1 LARKASGK
9 GRKGRKNK
17 RRWLSTRGRSLEI
30 TKSGWLFI
38 GLSLLVGFAA
48 INSGSNLLHAIFGAM
63 LALIIASGVLSEA
76 TVRRVR
82 ARRVVPGPL
91 HAQTAAPLV
100 VDVTGTDAGDVLA
113 VSVEDQEDSEA
124 RDGPAPGRCTPAF
137 AVRVPGKQTISLSAS
152 VTMPRRGPATLPRAE
167 VVTRFPFGLFIKR
180 RVLPEPGR
188 VLVYPR
194 LHAVSEAALGLSMGG
209 EEQGEQERS
218 RAGEFFG
225 LREYREGDDP
235 RRIHWAAV
243 ARLAGSASELVVREM
258 ETGGV
263 PEQAVELPSGV
274 PGEPA
279 FEDAIERAASV
290 AIALLDRG
298 APVCLRAG
306 ARLVVPTGRGAA
318 HRRHLLDAFA
328 MAGFEDSDRPVAAP
342 AAASN
347 DAPNRKASA
356 G

>member
-1 LARKASGK
+1 MARRDERGK
-9 GRKGRKNK
+9 RARTKKK
-17 RRWLSTRGRSLEI
+17 RRWLSARGRSLEI

-82 ARRVVPGPL
+82 ARRTVPGPL

-100 VDVTGTDAGDVLA
+100 VEVTGTDAGDVLA
-113 VSVEDQEDSEA
+113 VSVEDRDQQDDPA
-124 RDGPAPGRCTPAF
+124 AADGPAPGKCTAAF
-137 AVRVPGKQTISLSAS
+137 AVRVPGKRTITLSAS
-152 VTMPRRGPATLPRAE
+152 VTMPCRGPATLPRAE

-180 RVLPEPGR
+180 RLLPEPGA

-209 EEQGEQERS
+209 DEQGEHKRA

-263 PEQAVELPSGV
+263 PEQSVELPTGV

-279 FEDAIERAASV
+279 FEDAVAHAASV

-306 ARLVVPTGRGAA
+306 SQIVVPAGRGAA

-328 MAGFEDSDRPVAAP
+328 MAGFSEATAP
-342 AAASN
+342 ARASN
-347 DAPNRKASA
+347 DGPAHVARAR
-356 G
+356 

>member
-1 LARKASGK
+1 MAR
-9 GRKGRKNK
+9 RKNK
-17 RRWLSTRGRSLEI
+17 RRWLSARGRSLEI

-82 ARRVVPGPL
+82 ARRTVPGPL
-91 HAQTAAPLV
+91 HAQTPAPLV
-100 VDVTGTDAGDVLA
+100 VEVTATDAGDVLA
-113 VSVEDQEDSEA
+113 VSVEDQDVPGA
-124 RDGPAPGRCTPAF
+124 TDGPASGKCTAAF
-137 AVRVPGKQTISLSAS
+137 AVRVPGKRTITLSAS
-152 VTMPRRGPATLPRAE
+152 VTMPRRGPGVLPRAE

-180 RVLPEPGR
+180 RLLPEPGA

-209 EEQGEQERS
+209 DEQGEQKRS

-263 PEQAVELPSGV
+263 PEQAVELPVGV

-279 FEDAIERAASV
+279 FEDAVAHAASR

-298 APVCLRAG
+298 APVSLRAG
-306 ARLVVPTGRGAA
+306 SRVVVPAGRGAS

-328 MAGFEDSDRPVAAP
+328 MAGFEDSPENTRPP
-342 AAASN
+342 
-347 DAPNRKASA
+347 
-356 G
+356 